1 MKCKPMLQQIK
12 QEEISPSKGMLS
24 QYNQDDDFDYLNDQ
38 YEEDYEDY
46 QEPYGQPP
54 PRPEIKNNIK
64 KQPPKL

>member
-24 QYNQDDDFDYLNDQ
+24 QYNQDDDFDYLNDDQ

-46 QEPYGQPP
+46 EEPYGQPP
-54 PRPEIKNNIK
+54 PKP
-64 KQPPKL
+64 